1 MEHKIAVDFT
11 DSLTLKCLVV
21 LKNLIYYYL
30 PFSLQS
36 KFGKLLLFHMQ
47 ADQPMWMH
55 KCHFSFVLLC
65 LVMMQC
71 VVKFLI
77 LKLLLINDIYTFFLP
92 HDFYLQYLQ
101 LMLIMGH
108 GGYVVF
114 FTIKKHSK
122 WNTVAHLKFH
132 VSFWHNSLLL

>member
-1 MEHKIAVDFT
+1 MI
-11 DSLTLKCLVV
+11 
-21 LKNLIYYYL
+21 
-30 PFSLQS
+30 
-36 KFGKLLLFHMQ
+36 
-47 ADQPMWMH
+47 
-55 KCHFSFVLLC
+55 
-65 LVMMQC
+65 QC

-122 WNTVAHLKFH
+122 
-132 VSFWHNSLLL
+132 